1 MSETAENTTNQ
12 LNLQKDADYENI
24 VTPFGDDLLGRETL
38 AKHLTGYIDRLKI
51 GAVLAIDAP
60 WGEGKTYFVRH
71 WKKYLEKEDNQH
83 NVIYLNAFAQDYL
96 DDPFMVLAAEISH
109 AFEQVD
115 SSNELVKTFKKQ
127 TIDAAKALLPE
138 MPKLLFS
145 LGMFLTGAGYLGK
158 TVQDAL
164 AAAQDA
170 IHDDA
175 KEAIEGMG
183 ETLQEKLQDAIKE
196 RLENHETE
204 KQTLVSFKQSLQ
216 KLAADNDLNPKP
228 LVFIID
234 ELDRCNPLFSVRLIE
249 RIKHFF
255 DIPNIV
261 FVLVTDKTQLQ
272 ATICHQFGYN
282 EAAGE
287 AYLDKFIDFSI
298 HLKKPKNQNIELNMA
313 SVDLLQKFKFDEYEK
328 KLLIYDLRIY
338 AVTFNLSIRQI
349 IKILNQLV
357 LMAFDTVSHN
367 RILLYCLC
375 NPNFLKDISLCDQ
388 ILYCCMVY
396 PKSISSPTIEN
407 IREEIN
413 TLLSYY
419 PEQKSYTFSNILN
432 EKIKQFEQDKNIA
445 FQLGDFNKEDLII
458 YQMASLKWLTVFSN
472 SDGLKY
478 YDEQKIKQ
486 EKSQISSKYNLSNT
500 YSKNAINNQ
509 LWIQYLATGLI
520 E

>member
-1 MSETAENTTNQ
+1 M
-12 LNLQKDADYENI
+12 NLQKDADYENI

-71 WKKYLEKEDNQH
+71 WKKYLEKEDNPH

-158 TVQDAL
+158 NVQDAL
-164 AAAQDA
+164 TAAQDV

-175 KEAIEGMG
+175 KEAMEGMG
-183 ETLQEKLQDAIKE
+183 EALQEKLQDAIKE

-287 AYLDKFIDFSI
+287 AYLDKFVDFSI
-298 HLKKPKNQNIELNMA
+298 KLERPKN
-313 SVDLLQKFKFDEYEK
+313 VDRKDEYLKIISTILTELGFSENEMTHYK
-328 KLLIYDLRIY
+328 YLALIF
-338 AVTFNLSIRQI
+338 ATVHNKSIRQI
-349 IKILNQLV
+349 TKTLNRFSLLHINHNISRNYVLLYKLFNPRIDNQTPLFVHIFYEFTQYFDNNVQHENGSSIEAYIKTSLADRDEHGQFRWLNPIL
-357 LMAFDTVSHN
+357 TVSLN
-367 RILLYCLC
+367 ISEDMSNEVLSFFESLSLVTEKYIEASTFRRGNWEYIPYNQFCLKTT
-375 NPNFLKDISLCDQ
+375 KDPFD
-388 ILYCCMVY
+388 
-396 PKSISSPTIEN
+396 
-407 IREEIN
+407 IN
-413 TLLSYY
+413 KDWDEYIKTG
-419 PEQKSYTFSNILN
+419 LN
-432 EKIKQFEQDKNIA
+432 E
-445 FQLGDFNKEDLII
+445 
-458 YQMASLKWLTVFSN
+458 
-472 SDGLKY
+472 
-478 YDEQKIKQ
+478 
-486 EKSQISSKYNLSNT
+486 
-500 YSKNAINNQ
+500 
-509 LWIQYLATGLI
+509 
-520 E
+520 